1 MIVSESMLRDM
12 MRLLIWYPIRWL
24 LYALPLRSGINL
36 INFLGTIDTCT
47 FSGKKKMIMRKVTE
61 VFPEKDETWTSE
73 VVKTYIRNHYMN
85 QLQIMLFPK
94 MRLSNIDKIHFFEGL
109 DRLDNALKKGKGCI
123 LIHPHFGPTQL
134 PLHILGIKG
143 YNMMQ
148 LGYLTDDGLSY
159 IGKNVAF
166 KLRTKLESK
175 IKARI
180 VQADSF
186 LRPLFQCLK
195 SNGVLMMTGD
205 GAGGKKFI
213 GRYKPFPFCNG
224 TYLFSMGA
232 ATLAAKT
239 GAPMMPVFITMEGN
253 RYKTN
258 IEPPIYVKND
268 DEDIYKAT
276 FHFVKT
282 FESYLKKNP
291 GFWHFWDE
299 LEHRRV
305 NEQ

>member
-1 MIVSESMLRDM
+1 MIVSEGILRDA
-12 MRLLIWYPIRWL
+12 MRLVVWYPVRWVLYVLPIRL
-24 LYALPLRSGINL
+24 GLGF
-36 INFLGTIDTCT
+36 INFLGTLDYHIYN
-47 FSGKKKMIMRKVTE
+47 GKKRMIKRTVVE
-61 VFPEKDETWTSE
+61 VFGEKDEAWTSE
-73 VVKTYIRNHYMN
+73 VVKTYIKNHYVN
-85 QLQIMLFPK
+85 QLQIILFPK
-94 MRLSNIDKIHFFEGL
+94 MRLSNSEGFHSFEGL
-109 DRLDNALKKGKGCI
+109 ERLDDALKEGKGCI
-123 LIHPHFGPTQL
+123 LLHPHFGPAQL

-148 LGYLTDDGLSY
+148 VGYLTDEGLSY
-159 IGKNVAF
+159 VGRNVAF
-166 KLRTKLESK
+166 RLRTKLESK

-213 GRYKPFPFCNG
+213 GKYKPFPFCNG
-224 TYLFSMGA
+224 TYLFPIGP

-239 GAPMMPVFITMEGN
+239 GAPMMPMFITMEGS

-268 DEDIYKAT
+268 DEDIYEAT
-276 FHFVKT
+276 FRFVKT
-282 FESYLKKNP
+282 FERYLRNNP

-299 LEHRRV
+299 LEHRRTR
-305 NEQ
+305 EQ